1 MREVRKGQSAPQERQ
16 TRPKLQAKACCAS
29 FSFQPSPPSSL
40 NIILCSP
47 LGQQLCLRP
56 DSRPSSALP
65 GQQCLLCHSEGS
77 HSTSTC

>member
-1 MREVRKGQSAPQERQ
+1 MSEGRKGQSAPQERQ

-56 DSRPSSALP
+56 VSRQSSTVA
-65 GQQCLLCHSEGS
+65 GQ
-77 HSTSTC
+77 